1 MAKEPAE
8 NTSEF
13 DLGDFVEGKK
23 FANFEHDFKGIVEK
37 IYEHSLLVLITEN
50 DPEDTATV
58 NEYNHRAVVRMSE
71 TKILVKTDNPAPRKS
86 DEEEED
92 DAGYDSDDDNA
103 ETDETPEGKIDADE
117 NAPYPWWDAS
127 TIYGATWGAF
137 ETVSWK
143 GHNYQVKW
151 WCCGQQPDLNCS
163 QGDVWIDLGA
173 Y

>member
-1 MAKEPAE
+1 MCRELKGDSAMAKEPAE

-86 DEEEED
+86 DEEDEDEEEIPEDIKLEDDDAEEED
-92 DAGYDSDDDNA
+92 
-103 ETDETPEGKIDADE
+103 EEEE
-117 NAPYPWWDAS
+117 
-127 TIYGATWGAF
+127 
-137 ETVSWK
+137 
-143 GHNYQVKW
+143 
-151 WCCGQQPDLNCS
+151 
-163 QGDVWIDLGA
+163 
-173 Y
+173 

>member
-1 MAKEPAE
+1 MAKEPVE

-50 DPEDTATV
+50 DPEDVATV

-86 DEEEED
+86 DEDEEEEEEVPADIVEEDDDEEED
-92 DAGYDSDDDNA
+92 
-103 ETDETPEGKIDADE
+103 EEEE
-117 NAPYPWWDAS
+117 
-127 TIYGATWGAF
+127 
-137 ETVSWK
+137 
-143 GHNYQVKW
+143 
-151 WCCGQQPDLNCS
+151 
-163 QGDVWIDLGA
+163 
-173 Y
+173 